1 MNQFTCVEYLH
12 CLPRIALA
20 NCRCMQCVCFNVFQ
34 CSLIKLLLLFAVVV
48 VHIYI
53 IIHTSSGVSVTNFR
67 PASTRLSM
75 ACLIC
80 WALGTKSGNGTPSL
94 CTASLSKINCD
105 TFKRTNIYYTYQPNI
120 QRPLNSV
127 EVSKLPLLRTGLI
140 HLHSGFQKGLET
152 EGLILI
158 QGGL

>member
-1 MNQFTCVEYLH
+1 MNQFMCVECLH
-12 CLPRIALA
+12 CLPQIALA
-20 NCRCMQCVCFNVFQ
+20 NCRYMQCVNKCFHVFQ
-34 CSLIKLLLLFAVVV
+34 CCLIKLLLLLLLFVVVV

-53 IIHTSSGVSVTNFR
+53 IIHTSSGVSVTNFC

-94 CTASLSKINCD
+94 CAASLSKINCD

-127 EVSKLPLLRTGLI
+127 EVSKVPLLRAGLT
-140 HLHSGFQKGLET
+140 HLRLGFRRAQK
-152 EGLILI
+152 
-158 QGGL
+158 QRSSY